1 MASGSRSGPRS
12 FANDGGG
19 RMTSIELRQLRYFVA
34 VAEEL
39 HFGRAAQRLQIAQ
52 PGLSHQIKGLER
64 LLGVPLFIRGQRGVE
79 LTDAGRALLEHARL
93 LLQLSERAVESTR
106 LAVLGKKGLL
116 KVGTPAGGIH
126 ARGNELLRQFQSTRP
141 DVQVE
146 IHPGY
151 GPQNVEELARHA
163 LDVAI
168 VIVPFGRPE
177 TMRYLRLGS
186 EELLLAIPEGHRLA
200 SLDRVPRAELLN
212 EAFLDW
218 PPGMNPTLI
227 DHLHRSLFGNGQPA
241 RLYDIG
247 HMDQLGMLLEVAE
260 SKGIAA
266 ALFPSVADLKIPR
279 VVFRPMEDSP
289 SVEYG
294 IAWFD
299 NNASPFTSSFID
311 LARELAGSP
320 NAGHSVPHLA

>member
-1 MASGSRSGPRS
+1 
-12 FANDGGG
+12 
-19 RMTSIELRQLRYFVA
+19 MTSIELRQLRYFVA

-79 LTDAGRALLEHARL
+79 LTAAGRALLEHARL

-106 LAVLGKKGLL
+106 LAVRGKKGLL

-126 ARGNELLRQFQSTRP
+126 ARADELLHLFQARSP

-146 IHPGY
+146 IHPGNA
-151 GPQNVEELARHA
+151 PQNIEELARRT

-168 VIVPFGRPE
+168 LIVPFDRPE
-177 TMRYLRLGS
+177 TLRYLRLGN

-200 SLDRVPRAELLN
+200 SLERIPRSELLN
-212 EAFLDW
+212 ETFLDW
-218 PPGMNPTLI
+218 PRGMSPTLI
-227 DHLHRSLFGNGQPA
+227 DHLHRSVFGSGDPA
-241 RLYDIG
+241 RLQDIG
-247 HMDQLGMLLEVAE
+247 HMDQLGMLLAVAE
-260 SKGIAA
+260 GKGIALA
-266 ALFPSVADLKIPR
+266 MFPSVADLGIPR
-279 VVFRPMEDSP
+279 VVFRPLEGSP
-289 SVEYG
+289 SLEYG

-299 NNASPFTSSFID
+299 NNASPFTSSFIG

-320 NAGHSVPHLA
+320 AAGDTVPHLA